1 MGTTLRTMILL
12 SLVACFAVSARA
24 QTAKFGDGLKGGYAY
39 DLFETPVRC
48 ASCHKDFAR
57 QYEQAMMSQA
67 YTHAWDEIEYFKLA
81 VPHSQRDPKFK
92 DAQEGCNG
100 CHAPLAFM
108 AGEVPPPKPFTGS
121 RADES
126 VSCDVCH
133 TITGTGEQPPVNF
146 SFTIEP
152 GRTKLGNREGIES
165 PHHLT
170 KKHDFTVS
178 PDLCGSCHNEKNPFG
193 LWVKS
198 TQLEW
203 KEGPYA
209 KEGVR
214 CQDCHMP
221 PAKGRNS
228 IMSKDHDDIAQHLFT
243 GAHSPARL
251 AGAVE
256 VNVYPDVRAVVP
268 GEQLKI
274 TVSCYNHKAGHK
286 IPSGSVEERQL
297 WLTVTAIDAHGKTY
311 HLPVDAKGFDGEE
324 FTISSNALAFQDM
337 GFMMDTPDF
346 KGLPRDALPH
356 EGDRV
361 FRMAYFDPQDRMTIA
376 QWNTAR
382 FGTDYRIGPRETK
395 TETYTWKL
403 PADLPLGRVR
413 IVAEMQYRRLIKSV
427 GDYLGVPA
435 EEMKAEFINR
445 GESWFEAVDY

>member
-1 MGTTLRTMILL
+1 
-12 SLVACFAVSARA
+12 
-24 QTAKFGDGLKGGYAY
+24 
-39 DLFETPVRC
+39 
-48 ASCHKDFAR
+48 
-57 QYEQAMMSQA
+57 MMSQA
-67 YTHAWDEIEYFKLA
+67 YTHSWDEIEYFKLA
-81 VPHSQRDPKFK
+81 VPHSQKDPKFK

-100 CHAPLAFM
+100 CHAPLAYI
-108 AGEVPPPKPFTGS
+108 AGDVPPPKPFTGS

-133 TITGTGEQPPVNF
+133 TITGSGAEPPVNF

-152 GRTKLGNREGIES
+152 GRTKLGNREGLES
-165 PHHLT
+165 PHHNT

-178 PDLCGSCHNEKNPFG
+178 TELCGSCHNEKNPFDV
-193 LWVKS
+193 WVKS

-203 KEGPYA
+203 REGPYS

-221 PAKGRNS
+221 GAKGRNS
-228 IMSKDHDDIAQHLFT
+228 IMSKEHDDVAQHMFT

-251 AGAVE
+251 AGTVELAVH
-256 VNVYPDVRAVVP
+256 PDVRAVVP

-274 TVSCYNHKAGHK
+274 SVVCYNHKAGHK

-297 WLTVTAIDAHGKTY
+297 WLTVKVFDSQGKEY
-311 HLPVDAKGFDGEE
+311 HLPVDRKGFEGEE
-324 FTISSNALAFQDM
+324 YTISSNELAFQDM
-337 GFMMDTPDF
+337 GFMLDEPDF

-382 FGTDYRIGPRETK
+382 LGTDYRIGPREAK
-395 TETYTWKL
+395 IETYTWKL

-427 GDYLGVPA
+427 GDYLDVP
-435 EEMKAEFINR
+435 EEETKAEFINR
-445 GESWFEAVDY
+445 AESWFEAVDY